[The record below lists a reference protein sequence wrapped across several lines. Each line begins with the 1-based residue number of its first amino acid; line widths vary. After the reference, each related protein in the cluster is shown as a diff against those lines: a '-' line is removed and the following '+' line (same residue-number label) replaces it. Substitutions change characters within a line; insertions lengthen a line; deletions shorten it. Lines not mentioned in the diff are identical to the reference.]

1 MFIQFYGMQSKKT
14 VVTSTNNIGCIKKL
28 FFVFLN
34 MQFVVTL
41 TLYIR
46 KYVQNFI
53 KISQSNP
60 KKYSFLLNLTEFPNL
75 PASL

>member
-1 MFIQFYGMQSKKT
+1 MYMFIQFYGMQSKKT

-60 KKYSFLLNLTEFPNL
+60 KKYSFYRT
-75 PASL
+75 